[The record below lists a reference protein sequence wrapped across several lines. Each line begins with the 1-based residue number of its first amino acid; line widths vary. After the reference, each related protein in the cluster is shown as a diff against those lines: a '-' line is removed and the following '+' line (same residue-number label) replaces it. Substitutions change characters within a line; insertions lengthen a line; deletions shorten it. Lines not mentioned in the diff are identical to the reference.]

1 VKLAQ
6 LRREII
12 VMPNIESVV
21 RGINKDLVPQFE
33 SRLREHLAAQDR
45 EWLVEQI
52 VRLTLDAHALHEMD
66 RRHLQAAKAARRQ
79 QRIDRLRQLEI
90 DRDRLSAFLGE
101 YATLDRDSL
110 VRDQFLLPGAPA
122 KGTNLIPPEFRTAAG
137 DDLLLKAKDFLFAF
151 LFGDETT
158 NTHLDRIQRELL
170 TLAVPRDKADALD
183 FMKATTELS
192 ALGTWQ
198 DPELV
203 SNDQRADNVLL
214 EVEFGE
220 VEGELVGNG
229 IVRALSLIN
238 NLEINEQILYARMI
252 NVEQT
257 TLIT

>member
-1 VKLAQ
+1 
-6 LRREII
+6 
-12 VMPNIESVV
+12 MPNIETVV
-21 RGINKDLVPQFE
+21 RQINRDIVPQFE
-33 SRLREHLAAQDR
+33 SKLREHLASQDR
-45 EWLVEQI
+45 EWLIEQI
-52 VRLTLDAHALHEMD
+52 VRLTLDAHSLHEMD

-79 QRIDRLRQLEI
+79 ERMGRVRELAV
-90 DRDRLSAFLGE
+90 DRDKLASFIATYSAF
-101 YATLDRDSL
+101 DRDL
-110 VRDQFLLPGAPA
+110 LIREKYLLPTAPA
-122 KGTNLIPPEFRTAAG
+122 KGTALLTPEFQTTAG
-137 DDLLLKAKDFLFAF
+137 RELLQLAKDFLFAL

-158 NTHLDRIQRELL
+158 STHLARSQRELL
-170 TLAVPRDKADALD
+170 TLTVPRDKVESLD

-220 VEGELVGNG
+220 VDGELVGDG

-238 NLEINEQILYARMI
+238 NLEINEQVLYARMI

-257 TLIT
+257 TLIV